1 VTMHPIDRM
10 AAIMAEID
18 NATAAQILRQLVN
31 TVQYV
36 HQNDGPELTTA
47 AEFAVAASH
56 VPAARKIQEL
66 LEQQEWDTEHVE
78 AFIRDE
84 GLTENRVDF
93 RTTIVTDKNGVEH
106 TGRDLR
112 MAIRA
117 YKDHKE
123 ALSVKA
129 KADFLAGGWKK
140 EATPVA

>member
-1 VTMHPIDRM
+1 MTMHPIDRM
-10 AAIMAEID
+10 AAVMAEID
-18 NATAAQILRQLVN
+18 NGTAAAILRQLVD
-31 TVQYV
+31 TVLFV

-78 AFIRDE
+78 AFMRNE
-84 GLTENRVDF
+84 GLTENRVDH
-93 RTTIVTDKNGVEH
+93 RTTIVTDKNGVDH
-106 TGRDLR
+106 IGHDLR

-117 YKDHKE
+117 FKDHKE

-129 KADFLAGGWKK
+129 KADFLAGGWK
-140 EATPVA
+140 TSVASNA